1 MPFPI
6 SDWFTAGHMT
16 YHNSTI
22 QPQKAISQAILNVL
36 SIAMLPVIKAANVVN
51 DHGPT
56 GLLYKVT

>member
-22 QPQKAISQAILNVL
+22 QLRKSNITGHSQRSVY
-36 SIAMLPVIKAANVVN
+36 SYVIKAANIVN

-56 GLLYKVT
+56 GLPYKVT

>member
-6 SDWFTAGHMT
+6 SAPNKQ
-16 YHNSTI
+16 Y
-22 QPQKAISQAILNVL
+22 QAILNVL

-56 GLLYKVT
+56 GLPYKVT